1 MPFAA
6 KLWFRTSSKEV
17 FMLRGE
23 ICTEMVKCAKILTCW
38 SETGGTTSK
47 RTLTRR
53 LDASFQ
59 ARLAILSLSSCRGF
73 RGPIWTGSLIAKAAT
88 MASFSVRMIAFVC
101 QKKKQSTKK
110 WKARSELC
118 ICGARK
124 LALRA
129 LSGALLP
136 TQPTLWTSDRRSVGC
151 CLLFHEQRC

>member
-1 MPFAA
+1 MP
-6 KLWFRTSSKEV
+6 
-17 FMLRGE
+17 RGE
-23 ICTEMVKCAKILTCW
+23 ICTEEVKCAKILACL

-59 ARLAILSLSSCRGF
+59 ARLAILSLSSYRGF
-73 RGPIWTGSLIAKAAT
+73 LGPIWTGSLIARAAI
-88 MASFSVRMIAFVC
+88 MASSSAQMIAFVC
-101 QKKKQSTKK
+101 QKKKQSTRK

-136 TQPTLWTSDRRSVGC
+136 TQPTIWISDRSLVC
-151 CLLFHEQRC
+151 CGPLFREQRC